1 MNEAH
6 SPLPWIPSQY
16 ADTYDW
22 GILNQQNEI
31 MVGISSR
38 ITRERAEFI
47 CRAVNTHAAL
57 VEALKQLIYCDHGGD
72 CFCKR
77 GAREALRQ
85 AEEGK

>member
-1 MNEAH
+1 MSTPE

-16 ADTYDW
+16 MDTDEW

-38 ITRERAEFI
+38 LTKERAQFI

-57 VEALKQLIYCDHGGD
+57 VEALKQILLCDHSGD
-72 CFCKR
+72 CFCRR
-77 GAREALRQ
+77 GAKEALRQ